1 MRLAECPWSK
11 MGTSTAVPRMGMRL
25 LQTMLV
31 MAVFGKLMVGAAA
44 VPARIRIGG
53 IFTHENKIEEEA
65 FKFAVMYVNEMMP
78 ELLPRTRIDYIIN
91 RTMLLPEFVGIQAAN
106 PEFFPYLLRMSAPDS
121 VQSRALVDLVTYFG
135 WTHMAILTSSDDYGI
150 HGLVEFQA
158 IAARKKW
165 GIVSVQQFQTGN
177 DVKSV
182 NATSQ
187 LKHIVGT
194 GVRVV
199 ILNCLAQHATRVLQQ
214 AEHLGMTRRGWAW
227 VVTDGVT
234 TKNTTYLTSP
244 VPSYLQGLIGTDP
257 DIAQGTLLRE
267 VRQVWENAD
276 RGRFPHAGQ
285 FEVESNF
292 GQFFDA
298 VLAIAH
304 ALDNIFRDGH
314 HIEEEKLDCCEE
326 KRPWKYGKLVLEYL
340 KKVEEDGVMR
350 RLRFSGHGHPN
361 NPSYGIMN
369 LLCSGWKKVGSW
381 SEDTRLIMHNPPV
394 RFMGGADSV
403 VDYVSDLMNRTLR
416 VVTIEEPPFIFY
428 SEKDEHGRPRNGN
441 DRFYGFCK
449 DMLEHF
455 SKHLGFKYE
464 MYMVEDKNFGARDPV
479 TGKWNGM
486 VRDLVVKKA
495 DVAAASFTISYEREQ
510 DIDFTKPYIDI
521 GLTFVLSNQIEKED
535 RPFKFLDVF
544 EPNLWL
550 FILLSTLA
558 VSFFISLVNKLS
570 PSGYHGHFV
579 QEEEPELL
587 EEEED
592 PEEIQEKK
600 EEMIGMMSLGNA
612 LFFAVASLLQQGG
625 DVYPRK
631 EEKPAEIKEKKKEMI
646 GMMSLNNALYF
657 AVASLLFQGGDILPK
672 SGPGRITASLWWLV
686 TVIIVATY
694 TANLAAFLTV
704 SRMDTDINSVE
715 DLVSQKLVQYG
726 TVQNSQPLSFFESSS
741 IHTFETMAR
750 YMKVHSTLTMS
761 SRDGIEKA
769 REERYAFIWDSAVL
783 DYVVKQPP
791 CNLRTVG
798 RLFGKIG
805 FGFGLQKGS
814 AYTDAFSIAI
824 LQARESGYLDKLKEK
839 WFGGPCGS
847 PDLESERKDYTWHAF
862 VETLKSLRGN
872 DPCRKVGDRYTGEC
886 HDQNSATTVT
896 NDKMDVSK
904 LLGVFYIIYVGMA
917 VSVVVLIVEWVV
929 ACMMAVDQTDPEA
942 PKTFLEAFRRR
953 LTILERDI
961 EENWFPTLAKRRR
974 KQQEQKN
981 NVKKRSFSRSSSKSG
996 DFKNSRSAGS
1006 LKINGNLPDT
1016 VIDTST
1022 KV

>member
-1 MRLAECPWSK
+1 MAGPRPRHTLAECRRSE
-11 MGTSTAVPRMGMRL
+11 MGMSTAVPRFGTRL
-25 LQTMLV
+25 LQTALV
-31 MAVFGKLMVGAAA
+31 LAVFGNLLVVAAA

-53 IFTHENKIEEEA
+53 IFTHENKMEEEA

-78 ELLPRTRIDYIIN
+78 ELLPRTRIDYVIN
-91 RTMLLPEFVGIQAAN
+91 STVLLPEFVGIQAVCHQARSGVVAIIGPGTSSGVKFSDAVCSGLHIPHIAPIATDPTLAN
-106 PEFFPYLLRMSAPDS
+106 REFFPYLLRMSAPDS
-121 VQSRALVDLVTYFG
+121 VQSRALVDLVTHFG

-165 GIVSVQQFQTGN
+165 DIVSVQQFQTGN
-177 DVKSV
+177 DISIV

-187 LKHIVGT
+187 LKYIVGT

-199 ILNCLAQHATRVLQQ
+199 ILNCLAHHGVRVLQQ
-214 AEHLGMTRRGWAW
+214 AEHLGMTRSGWAW

-234 TKNTTYLTSP
+234 TKNTKYLTSP
-244 VPSYLQGLIGTDP
+244 VPSYLQGIIGTDP
-257 DIAQGTLLRE
+257 DIAQGSLLRE

-276 RGRFPHAGQ
+276 RSRFPHAGKY
-285 FEVESNF
+285 EVESNF

-314 HIEEEKLDCCEE
+314 HIEEEKLECCEE
-326 KRPWKYGKLVLEYL
+326 KRPWKYGKLVLDYL
-340 KKVEEDGVMR
+340 KQVEEDGVMR

-381 SEDTRLIMHNPPV
+381 SEDTRLIMHHPV

-403 VDYVSDLMNRTLR
+403 VDYVSDLMNRTLK

-428 SEKDEHGRPRNGN
+428 SEKDEHGRPRKGN

-479 TGKWNGM
+479 TGRWNGM
-486 VRDLVVKKA
+486 VRDLVIKKA

-550 FILLSTLA
+550 SILLSTLA

-579 QEEEPELL
+579 QEEEPTLL
-587 EEEED
+587 AE
-592 PEEIQEKK
+592 
-600 EEMIGMMSLGNA
+600 
-612 LFFAVASLLQQGG
+612 
-625 DVYPRK
+625 

-839 WFGGPCGS
+839 W
-847 PDLESERKDYTWHAF
+847 
-862 VETLKSLRGN
+862 
-872 DPCRKVGDRYTGEC
+872 
-886 HDQNSATTVT
+886 
-896 NDKMDVSK
+896 
-904 LLGVFYIIYVGMA
+904 
-917 VSVVVLIVEWVV
+917 
-929 ACMMAVDQTDPEA
+929 
-942 PKTFLEAFRRR
+942 
-953 LTILERDI
+953 
-961 EENWFPTLAKRRR
+961 
-974 KQQEQKN
+974 
-981 NVKKRSFSRSSSKSG
+981 
-996 DFKNSRSAGS
+996 
-1006 LKINGNLPDT
+1006 
-1016 VIDTST
+1016 
-1022 KV
+1022 

>member
-1 MRLAECPWSK
+1 MAGPRPRHTLAECRRSE
-11 MGTSTAVPRMGMRL
+11 MGMSTAVPRFGTRL
-25 LQTMLV
+25 LQTALV
-31 MAVFGKLMVGAAA
+31 LAVFGNLLVVAAA

-53 IFTHENKIEEEA
+53 IFTHENKMEEEA

-78 ELLPRTRIDYIIN
+78 ELLPRTRIDYVIN
-91 RTMLLPEFVGIQAAN
+91 STVLLPEFVGIQAVCHQARSGVVAIIGPGTSSGVKFSDAVCSGLHIPHIAPIATDPTLAN
-106 PEFFPYLLRMSAPDS
+106 REFFPYLLRMSAPDS
-121 VQSRALVDLVTYFG
+121 VQSRALVDLVTHFG

-165 GIVSVQQFQTGN
+165 DIVSVQQFQTGN
-177 DVKSV
+177 DISIV

-187 LKHIVGT
+187 LKYIVGT

-199 ILNCLAQHATRVLQQ
+199 ILNCLAHHGVRVLQQ
-214 AEHLGMTRRGWAW
+214 AEHLGMTRSGWAW

-234 TKNTTYLTSP
+234 TKNTKYLTSP
-244 VPSYLQGLIGTDP
+244 VPSYLQGIIGTDP
-257 DIAQGTLLRE
+257 DIAQGSLLRE

-276 RGRFPHAGQ
+276 RSRFPHAGKY
-285 FEVESNF
+285 EVESNF

-314 HIEEEKLDCCEE
+314 HIEEEKLECCEE
-326 KRPWKYGKLVLEYL
+326 KRPWKYGKLVLDYL
-340 KKVEEDGVMR
+340 KQVEEDGVMR

-381 SEDTRLIMHNPPV
+381 SEDTRLIMHHPV

-403 VDYVSDLMNRTLR
+403 VDYVSDLMNRTLK

-428 SEKDEHGRPRNGN
+428 SEKDEHGRPRKGN

-479 TGKWNGM
+479 TGRWNGM
-486 VRDLVVKKA
+486 VRDLVIKKA

-550 FILLSTLA
+550 SILLSTLA

-587 EEEED
+587 AEEED

-600 EEMIGMMSLGNA
+600 EEMITMMSLGNA

-625 DVYPRK
+625 DVYPRS
-631 EEKPAEIKEKKKEMI
+631 A
-646 GMMSLNNALYF
+646 
-657 AVASLLFQGGDILPK
+657 
-672 SGPGRITASLWWLV
+672 PGRITASLWWLV

-839 WFGGPCGS
+839 W
-847 PDLESERKDYTWHAF
+847 
-862 VETLKSLRGN
+862 
-872 DPCRKVGDRYTGEC
+872 
-886 HDQNSATTVT
+886 
-896 NDKMDVSK
+896 
-904 LLGVFYIIYVGMA
+904 
-917 VSVVVLIVEWVV
+917 
-929 ACMMAVDQTDPEA
+929 
-942 PKTFLEAFRRR
+942 
-953 LTILERDI
+953 
-961 EENWFPTLAKRRR
+961 
-974 KQQEQKN
+974 
-981 NVKKRSFSRSSSKSG
+981 
-996 DFKNSRSAGS
+996 
-1006 LKINGNLPDT
+1006 
-1016 VIDTST
+1016 
-1022 KV
+1022 

>member
-1 MRLAECPWSK
+1 
-11 MGTSTAVPRMGMRL
+11 MGTTTAVPRIGRRL
-25 LQTMLV
+25 VQTVLV
-31 MAVFGKLMVGAAA
+31 VAIFGKLMVGAAA

-53 IFTHENKIEEEA
+53 IFAHENKIEEEA

-78 ELLPRTRIDYIIN
+78 ELLPRTRIDYVIN
-91 RTMLLPEFVGIQAAN
+91 RTILLPEFAGIQAVCHQARSGVVAIVGPGTSSGVKFSNAVCSGLHIPHIAPTATDPTLAN
-106 PEFFPYLLRMSAPDS
+106 REFFPYLLRMSAPDS
-121 VQSRALVDLVTYFG
+121 VQSRALVDLVTHFG

-177 DVKSV
+177 DVSIV

-187 LKHIVGT
+187 LKYIVGT

-214 AEHLGMTRRGWAW
+214 AEHLGMTRKGWAW

-234 TKNTTYLTSP
+234 TKNTTHLTSP

-276 RGRFPHAGQ
+276 RSRFPHAGE

-314 HIEEEKLDCCEE
+314 HIEEEKLECCEE

-350 RLRFSGHGHPN
+350 RLRFSGRGHPN

-381 SEDTRLIMHNPPV
+381 SEDTRLIMHNPV

-403 VDYVSDLMNRTLR
+403 VDYVSDLMNRTLK

-428 SEKDEHGRPRNGN
+428 SEKDEHGRPRKGN

-449 DMLEHF
+449 DMMEHF

-464 MYMVEDKNFGARDPV
+464 MYMVEDENFGARDPV

-521 GLTFVLSNQIEKED
+521 GLTFVLSNKIEKED

-550 FILLSTLA
+550 SILLSTLA

-579 QEEEPELL
+579 QEEEPTLL
-587 EEEED
+587 AE
-592 PEEIQEKK
+592 
-600 EEMIGMMSLGNA
+600 
-612 LFFAVASLLQQGG
+612 
-625 DVYPRK
+625 
-631 EEKPAEIKEKKKEMI
+631 EEKPAEIKEKKKEMVQ
-646 GMMSLNNALYF
+646 MMSLNNALYF

-761 SRDGIEKA
+761 SRAGIEKA
-769 REERYAFIWDSAVL
+769 RDERYAFIWDSAVL

-839 WFGGPCGS
+839 WFGGPCGGA
-847 PDLESERKDYTWHAF
+847 DLELERSDFTWHAF
-862 VETLKSLRGN
+862 TETLESLGGS
-872 DPCRKVGDRYTGEC
+872 DTCRKVRDRYTGEC

-917 VSVVVLIVEWVV
+917 VSVVVLVVEWVV

-942 PKTFLEAFRRR
+942 PKTFLEAFRKR
-953 LTILERDI
+953 LAILERDM

-974 KQQEQKN
+974 KQQELKDS
-981 NVKKRSFSRSSSKSG
+981 VKKRSFSRSSSRSA

>member
-1 MRLAECPWSK
+1 MAGPRPRHTLAECPWSK

-91 RTMLLPEFVGIQAAN
+91 RTMLLPEFVGIQAVCHQARSGVVAIIGPGTSSGVKFSNAVCSGLHIPHIAPIATDPTLAN

-187 LKHIVGT
+187 LKYIVGT

-428 SEKDEHGRPRNGN
+428 SEKDEHGRPRKGN

-579 QEEEPELL
+579 QEEEPTLL
-587 EEEED
+587 AE
-592 PEEIQEKK
+592 
-600 EEMIGMMSLGNA
+600 
-612 LFFAVASLLQQGG
+612 
-625 DVYPRK
+625 

-839 WFGGPCGS
+839 W
-847 PDLESERKDYTWHAF
+847 
-862 VETLKSLRGN
+862 
-872 DPCRKVGDRYTGEC
+872 YTGEC

-953 LTILERDI
+953 LAILERDI

>member
-1 MRLAECPWSK
+1 
-11 MGTSTAVPRMGMRL
+11 
-25 LQTMLV
+25 
-31 MAVFGKLMVGAAA
+31 
-44 VPARIRIGG
+44 
-53 IFTHENKIEEEA
+53 
-65 FKFAVMYVNEMMP
+65 
-78 ELLPRTRIDYIIN
+78 
-91 RTMLLPEFVGIQAAN
+91 
-106 PEFFPYLLRMSAPDS
+106 
-121 VQSRALVDLVTYFG
+121 
-135 WTHMAILTSSDDYGI
+135 
-150 HGLVEFQA
+150 
-158 IAARKKW
+158 
-165 GIVSVQQFQTGN
+165 
-177 DVKSV
+177 
-182 NATSQ
+182 
-187 LKHIVGT
+187 
-194 GVRVV
+194 
-199 ILNCLAQHATRVLQQ
+199 
-214 AEHLGMTRRGWAW
+214 
-227 VVTDGVT
+227 
-234 TKNTTYLTSP
+234 
-244 VPSYLQGLIGTDP
+244 
-257 DIAQGTLLRE
+257 
-267 VRQVWENAD
+267 
-276 RGRFPHAGQ
+276 
-285 FEVESNF
+285 
-292 GQFFDA
+292 
-298 VLAIAH
+298 
-304 ALDNIFRDGH
+304 
-314 HIEEEKLDCCEE
+314 
-326 KRPWKYGKLVLEYL
+326 
-340 KKVEEDGVMR
+340 
-350 RLRFSGHGHPN
+350 
-361 NPSYGIMN
+361 
-369 LLCSGWKKVGSW
+369 
-381 SEDTRLIMHNPPV
+381 
-394 RFMGGADSV
+394 
-403 VDYVSDLMNRTLR
+403 
-416 VVTIEEPPFIFY
+416 
-428 SEKDEHGRPRNGN
+428 
-441 DRFYGFCK
+441 
-449 DMLEHF
+449 MLEHF

-479 TGKWNGM
+479 TGRWNGM
-486 VRDLVVKKA
+486 KA

-550 FILLSTLA
+550 SILLSTLA

-579 QEEEPELL
+579 QEEEPELVA
-587 EEEED
+587 EEED

-600 EEMIGMMSLGNA
+600 EEMITMMSLGNA

-625 DVYPRK
+625 DVPTLLAE

-761 SRDGIEKA
+761 SRAAPGERTVCRARDRARWGPGQMGAGRGQACGRAPGRADSEGELKPVLVSYAMPMPTPGLQKEFTGKLRQVHPEMQTIAGIHDAKLWKDRDGIEKA

-839 WFGGPCGS
+839 WVGGPCGG
-847 PDLESERKDYTWHAF
+847 PDSESERKDYTWHAF
-862 VETLKSLRGN
+862 TETLESIRGP
-872 DPCRKVGDRYTGEC
+872 DPCRKVGDGYTGEC
-886 HDQNSATTVT
+886 QDQNSATTVT

-917 VSVVVLIVEWVV
+917 VSVVVLVVEWVV

-942 PKTFLEAFRRR
+942 PKTFLEAFRKR
-953 LTILERDI
+953 LAILERDI

-974 KQQEQKN
+974 KQQELKEG
-981 NVKKRSFSRSSSKSG
+981 VKKKRSVSQSSSRSA